1 MLVSVSI
8 DEVTASIL
16 DIGWANELE
25 ELPILRK
32 EPVDVRE
39 FIVVS
44 ALIDDNELAGMKID
58 VR

>member
-1 MLVSVSI
+1 VLVSVSI

-32 EPVDVRE
+32 EPVDVR
-39 FIVVS
+39 
-44 ALIDDNELAGMKID
+44 
-58 VR
+58 